1 MVLPISK
8 YSSNFNYQ
16 FETINYLVTQKPTAM
31 TSLYKYLL
39 FVFLAMNSIA
49 LHAQSEVTL
58 NIKLHPIQT
67 LVVNQAKVDI
77 NYTTKEDYNN
87 GVTIEEPEHIT
98 VYSTG
103 GFTVQVKAS
112 SANLVNA
119 DASSTETI
127 SASDIQVSA
136 QESQAS
142 IPGLTL
148 NAVSLD
154 TSPKDL
160 IVSPSGAVDKSFDI
174 SYAAKGDLNSYVNKY
189 FSPNEVAVYSTD
201 VVYEIVAR

>member
-1 MVLPISK
+1 
-8 YSSNFNYQ
+8 
-16 FETINYLVTQKPTAM
+16 M
-31 TSLYKYLL
+31 TPLYKYLL

-49 LHAQSEVTL
+49 LNAQSEVTL

-67 LVVNQAKVDI
+67 LVINQAKVDI
-77 NYTTKEDYNN
+77 NYSTKEDYTN
-87 GVTIEEPEHIT
+87 GVTIQEPEHIT

-119 DASSTETI
+119 DSSNSETI
-127 SASDIQVSA
+127 AAADIQVSA
-136 QESQAS
+136 MESEAS
-142 IPGLTL
+142 IPGITL

-154 TSPKDL
+154 TNPKDL

-174 SYAAKGDLNSYVNKY
+174 SYAAKADGAYIGKAFNTTE
-189 FSPNEVAVYSTD
+189 PTVYSTD